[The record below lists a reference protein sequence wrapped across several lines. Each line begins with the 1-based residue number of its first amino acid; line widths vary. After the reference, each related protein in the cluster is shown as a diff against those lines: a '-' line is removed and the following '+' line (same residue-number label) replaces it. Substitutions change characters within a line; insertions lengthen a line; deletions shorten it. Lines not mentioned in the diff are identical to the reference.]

1 MPATNTF
8 TPTATSSVTPPPGG
22 SLITYYYDPL
32 YRLTAANYTNGTYF
46 HYTYDAVGNR
56 LSEVSNAGTVNYA
69 YDIANRLTSVGGV
82 TYTWDNNGNLLSDGA
97 WTYSYSHANRLIRA
111 EPAGAPRTYFSYGY
125 NGLGD
130 RLSQAYTNQDLPSV
144 SSVTEYV
151 ADLNAGLTQ
160 VLSETTTTNGFPSTS
175 TYLYGVGRIGEEQT
189 AGWQYH
195 LGDPLGSVRQLTN
208 PAAAVTLTSSYEP
221 FGDTLLSAGSAA
233 TTMQFTG
240 EQRDGTGLTYLR
252 ARYYAGGTGRFAAQD
267 AWDADP
273 NRPMTYNLWL
283 YAYANPVNL
292 TDPAG
297 LKPIDCLQ
305 PDLDCPKG
313 RDPREVRLIRFLERR
328 TSPSQAPPDVG
339 WNPAI
344 AVGPPSQVVGTQF
357 GQIARPGQRL
367 GPNLCGWIA
376 LEMVLESGSR
386 EPGLLNAIY
395 EVLSPMVGLGTQNA
409 GDLAKTLVRVGAL
422 YPPRY
427 GDRDRDLNWAVRTH
441 VYSANYI
448 WRMDANGDPQA
459 YEEGPQVWHSLGD
472 VRLSERLRSMVSMG
486 HYVIPLV
493 TIKPKSGPADT
504 GYLLPRLPN
513 AAGGHWVVLTGFS
526 DTWDRL
532 RIDSPL
538 NWIRIRNPFS
548 AGLEEFYTWREFE
561 KSWFGSR
568 SVVEASVSP

>member
-1 MPATNTF
+1 VPATNTF

-252 ARYYAGGTGRFAAQD
+252 ARYLSTAAGSFVERDVWPGNVYSPLSLMR
-267 AWDADP
+267 WIYV
-273 NRPMTYNLWL
+273 R
-283 YAYANPVNL
+283 ANPVNL
-292 TDPAG
+292 TDPSG
-297 LKPIDCLQ
+297 LVTEGEADQANAIVDYLFTTY
-305 PDLDCPKG
+305 G
-313 RDPREVRLIRFLERR
+313 VRIHRDWGFVRLPDSLYGYEIA
-328 TSPSQAPPDVG
+328 APCV
-339 WNPAI
+339 W
-344 AVGPPSQVVGTQF
+344 
-357 GQIARPGQRL
+357 RPGNWRSLSELALTRDGIDLASRAMGGPNKFRSAMEGTIRITRWAWPYSSAFSPPGALSVFGDIVLTDYHFSYFLDSYARYGVIHEIGHVWDYKSSGLLSKRMAEELGTYYCVPGPRGGTICRFEIGAGSEPPPGDVNRPYAGKSILEDWAEAFATYAYPDYYEEISGRPL
-367 GPNLCGWIA
+367 GPI
-376 LEMVLESGSR
+376 R
-386 EPGLLNAIY
+386 RDY
-395 EVLSPMVGLGTQNA
+395 
-409 GDLAKTLVRVGAL
+409 VR
-422 YPPRY
+422 RKI
-427 GDRDRDLNWAVRTH
+427 D
-441 VYSANYI
+441 
-448 WRMDANGDPQA
+448 
-459 YEEGPQVWHSLGD
+459 E
-472 VRLSERLRSMVSMG
+472 
-486 HYVIPLV
+486 IP
-493 TIKPKSGPADT
+493 
-504 GYLLPRLPN
+504 
-513 AAGGHWVVLTGFS
+513 
-526 DTWDRL
+526 
-532 RIDSPL
+532 
-538 NWIRIRNPFS
+538 
-548 AGLEEFYTWREFE
+548 
-561 KSWFGSR
+561 
-568 SVVEASVSP
+568 